1 MEQMTPARE
10 PRRLADFLR
19 ARHDDILARWER
31 EVSRLRP
38 ARFLSRPALLDHIP
52 DFLRQLSDYV
62 SATRDGVAVVPP
74 QEFPIVH
81 AIERLDVGYDLD
93 EVVAEYAVLREC
105 LTTVAYSEGAPA
117 RLSGELP
124 VLHKAI
130 DQAIA
135 ASVERYSK
143 TRERTLKALDRISTA
158 ALGVREI
165 EAFLPRTL
173 HALLETTPSI
183 DSASILVVQDGRLHV
198 KAAAGNALQPG
209 SAPALARGESLAGHV
224 WETQRPQAVR
234 DAQTDPRVTSDIIH
248 RHGTRAMYGVPLHF
262 GTELIG
268 VALIGS
274 SSASEFSHDDQL
286 FFRTAVNRMAALVAQ
301 ARLDDAV
308 RRQNAMNE
316 SILSALGDL
325 GEGFAV

>member
-1 MEQMTPARE
+1 MEQLTPARE

-19 ARHDDILARWER
+19 ARHDEILARWER

-38 ARFLSRPALLDHIP
+38 ARFLARPALLDHIP

-62 SATRDGVAVVPP
+62 SATRDGIAVVSP

-135 ASVERYSK
+135 ASVERYSR

-158 ALGVREI
+158 ALGVHEV
-165 EAFLPRTL
+165 ETFLPRTL
-173 HALLETTPSI
+173 AALLETTPAVDAS
-183 DSASILVVQDGRLHV
+183 SILLIENGRLHV
-198 KAAAGNALQPG
+198 KAAAGLALDPG
-209 SAPALARGESLAGHV
+209 EAPALAHGECFAGTV
-224 WETQRPQAVR
+224 W
-234 DAQTDPRVTSDIIH
+234 
-248 RHGTRAMYGVPLHF
+248 
-262 GTELIG
+262 
-268 VALIGS
+268 
-274 SSASEFSHDDQL
+274 
-286 FFRTAVNRMAALVAQ
+286 
-301 ARLDDAV
+301 
-308 RRQNAMNE
+308 
-316 SILSALGDL
+316 
-325 GEGFAV
+325 